1 MSRFINRS
9 IWVGFGLIIMSLI
22 LTTVS
27 DAKLSGPELLEAAVA
42 IWTFEGTERNDDND
56 PFFKDVSGNG
66 HDAVMLNKP
75 ALVEGQFGKAVEFNA
90 GRKNYLEVP
99 HHDDF
104 DLDEAISISVWVK
117 RPPRLQAL
125 DTAPYFILEKGGEW
139 QHGRPTFGIALHKVF
154 NNMFYFWYKGGY
166 QGVNGIKDDQWHHYV
181 VVAKDRE
188 RDAAMYIDGEL
199 KEVEHLDGQRVVA
212 LEPSP
217 GRALH
222 IGAALPERFD
232 SWTNNTIDDLAI
244 FNVALSQADVER
256 LGKGVDNSIFA
267 VSPSG
272 KLATTWA
279 TLKQSR

>member
-1 MSRFINRS
+1 MKTFITGLGR
-9 IWVGFGLIIMSLI
+9 IVLGLIIMNWVLAGTSHAR
-22 LTTVS
+22 LT
-27 DAKLSGPELLEAAVA
+27 GPELLEAAVA
-42 IWTFEGTERNDDND
+42 IWTFDRTERNKDND
-56 PFFKDVSGNG
+56 PFVEDVSGNG
-66 HDAVMLNKP
+66 HDAVMVNKP
-75 ALVEGQFGKAVEFNA
+75 ALVDGQFGKAVEFNS

-99 HHDDF
+99 HHEDF

-117 RPPRLQAL
+117 RPPRLQAT
-125 DTAPYFILEKGGEW
+125 DIAPYFILEKGGEW

-154 NNMFYFWYKGGY
+154 NNMFYFWYQGGF

-188 RDAAMYIDGEL
+188 RDPSMYIDGEL
-199 KEVEHLDGQRVVA
+199 KEVEHRDGQRVIA

-222 IGAALPERFD
+222 IGAVFPERFD
-232 SWTNNTIDDLAI
+232 SWSNNTIDDLAI

-279 TLKQSR
+279 ILKQTR

>member
-1 MSRFINRS
+1 MKGFINRLGR
-9 IWVGFGLIIMSLI
+9 IGLGFIIMSWMWAG
-22 LTTVS
+22 VS
-27 DAKLSGPELLEAAVA
+27 DARLSGPELLEAAVA
-42 IWTFEGTERNDDND
+42 IWTFEETERNADND
-56 PFFKDVSGNG
+56 PFVKDVSGKG
-66 HDAVMLNKP
+66 HDAVMINRP
-75 ALVEGQFGKAVEFNA
+75 RLVEGKFGKAAEFRDDA
-90 GRKNYLEVP
+90 KNYLEVP
-99 HHDDF
+99 HHEDF

-117 RPPRLQAL
+117 RPPRLQAT
-125 DTAPYFILEKGGEW
+125 DIAPYFIIEKGGEW
-139 QHGRPTFGIALHKVF
+139 QHNRPTFGIALHKVF

-188 RDAAMYIDGEL
+188 RDPAMYIDGEL
-199 KEVEHLDGQRVVA
+199 KEVEHRDGQRVIA

-222 IGAALPERFD
+222 IGAMFPERFD

-267 VSPSG
+267 VSPAG

>member
-1 MSRFINRS
+1 MSTFVNGIGR
-9 IWVGFGLIIMSLI
+9 VGLGLMVMHWMFAS
-22 LTTVS
+22 VS
-27 DAKLSGPELLEAAVA
+27 DAKLTGPELLEAAVA
-42 IWTFEGTERNDDND
+42 IWTFERTDRNEEND
-56 PFFKDVSGNG
+56 PFVKDVSGNG
-66 HDAVMLNKP
+66 HDAVMMNKP

-99 HHDDF
+99 HHEDF

-139 QHGRPTFGIALHKVF
+139 QHDRPTFGIALHKVF

-199 KEVEHLDGQRVVA
+199 KEVEHLDGQRVIA

-279 TLKQSR
+279 ILKQSR

>member
-1 MSRFINRS
+1 MNRFINRP
-9 IWVGFGLIIMSLI
+9 IWGGLGLIIMSLI

-27 DAKLSGPELLEAAVA
+27 DAKLTGPELLEAAVA
-42 IWTFEGTERNDDND
+42 IWTFEKTERNEDND
-56 PFFKDVSGNG
+56 PFFRDISGNG

-99 HHDDF
+99 HHEDF

-125 DTAPYFILEKGGEW
+125 DTAPYFIVEKGGEW

-199 KEVEHLDGQRVVA
+199 KAVEHLDGQRVVA

-232 SWTNNTIDDLAI
+232 SWTNNTIDDLVI

-256 LGKGVDNSIFA
+256 LGKGIDNSIFA
-267 VSPSG
+267 V
-272 KLATTWA
+272 LHWA
-279 TLKQSR
+279 NLLRRGQH

>member
-1 MSRFINRS
+1 MNTFMNR
-9 IWVGFGLIIMSLI
+9 VGRVGLGLIIIGLM
-22 LTTVS
+22 LTGVS
-27 DAKLSGPELLEAAVA
+27 DARLTGPELLEAAVA
-42 IWTFEGTERNDDND
+42 IWTFEGTERNKDND
-56 PFFKDVSGNG
+56 PFVKDVSSNG
-66 HDAVMLNKP
+66 HDAVMMNKP
-75 ALVEGQFGKAVEFNA
+75 SLVEGQFGKAVEFNA

-99 HHDDF
+99 HHEDF

-154 NNMFYFWYKGGY
+154 NNMFYFWYKGGF
-166 QGVNGIKDDQWHHYV
+166 QGVHGIKDDQWHHYV
-181 VVAKDRE
+181 VVAKDGE
-188 RDAAMYIDGEL
+188 RDPAIYIDGEL
-199 KEVEHLDGQRVVA
+199 KEVEIRDGQRVIA

-256 LGKGVDNSIFA
+256 LGKGIDNSIFA
-267 VSPSG
+267 VSPLG

-279 TLKQSR
+279 ALKQSR

>member
-1 MSRFINRS
+1 MNRFINRP
-9 IWVGFGLIIMSLI
+9 IWGGLGLIIMSLI

-27 DAKLSGPELLEAAVA
+27 DAKLTGPELLEAAVA
-42 IWTFEGTERNDDND
+42 IWTFEKTERNEDND
-56 PFFKDVSGNG
+56 PFFRDISGNG

-99 HHDDF
+99 HHEDF

-125 DTAPYFILEKGGEW
+125 DTAPYFIVEKGGEW

-199 KEVEHLDGQRVVA
+199 KAVEHLDGQRVVA

-232 SWTNNTIDDLAI
+232 SWTNNTIDDLVI

-256 LGKGVDNSIFA
+256 LGKGIDNSIFA
-267 VSPSG
+267 VSPLG

>member
-1 MSRFINRS
+1 MNIFIS
-9 IWVGFGLIIMSLI
+9 KLCGVGLVLIIMSLI
-22 LTTVS
+22 LTTAS
-27 DAKLSGPELLEAAVA
+27 DARLTGPELLEAAVA
-42 IWTFEGTERNDDND
+42 IWTFERTERNKDND
-56 PFFKDVSGNG
+56 PFVEDVSGNG
-66 HDAVMLNKP
+66 HDAVMVNKP
-75 ALVEGQFGKAVEFNA
+75 TLVDGQFGKAVEFNA

-99 HHDDF
+99 HHEDF
-104 DLDEAISISVWVK
+104 DLDEEITISVWVK
-117 RPPRLQAL
+117 RPPRLQAT
-125 DTAPYFILEKGGEW
+125 DIAPYFIAEKGGEW

-188 RDAAMYIDGEL
+188 RDPAMYIDGEL
-199 KEVEHLDGQRVVA
+199 KEVEHRDGQRVIT
-212 LEPSP
+212 LEPS

-222 IGAALPERFD
+222 IGAVFPERFD

-267 VSPSG
+267 VSPLG
-272 KLATTWA
+272 RLTTTWA
-279 TLKQSR
+279 ALKQSR

>member
-1 MSRFINRS
+1 MNTFVNGIGRI
-9 IWVGFGLIIMSLI
+9 GLGLMVMHWMFAG
-22 LTTVS
+22 VS
-27 DAKLSGPELLEAAVA
+27 DAKLTGPELLEAAVA
-42 IWTFEGTERNDDND
+42 IWTFERTDRNDEND
-56 PFFKDVSGNG
+56 PFVKDVSGNG

-75 ALVEGQFGKAVEFNA
+75 ALVDGKFGRAVEFNA

-99 HHDDF
+99 HHEDF

-199 KEVEHLDGQRVVA
+199 KEVEHLDGQRVIA

-244 FNVALSQADVER
+244 FNVALSPADVER

-279 TLKQSR
+279 ILKQSR

>member
-1 MSRFINRS
+1 MNRFINRP
-9 IWVGFGLIIMSLI
+9 IWGGLGLIIMSLI

-27 DAKLSGPELLEAAVA
+27 DAKLTGPELLEAAVA
-42 IWTFEGTERNDDND
+42 IWTFEKTERNEDND
-56 PFFKDVSGNG
+56 PFFRDVSGNG

-75 ALVEGQFGKAVEFNA
+75 ALVDGQFGKAVEFNA

-99 HHDDF
+99 HHEDF

-125 DTAPYFILEKGGEW
+125 DTAPYFIVEKGGEW

-199 KEVEHLDGQRVVA
+199 KAVEHLDGQRVVA

-256 LGKGVDNSIFA
+256 LGNGIDNSIFA
-267 VSPSG
+267 VSPAG

>member
-1 MSRFINRS
+1 MNGFITS
-9 IWVGFGLIIMSLI
+9 LGKIGPGVVIMSCLI
-22 LTTVS
+22 SGRSYARLT
-27 DAKLSGPELLEAAVA
+27 GPELLEAAVA
-42 IWTFEGTERNDDND
+42 IWTFDGTERNEDND
-56 PFFKDVSGNG
+56 PFVKDVSGRG
-66 HDAVMLNKP
+66 HDAVMINKP

-99 HHDDF
+99 HHEDF

-188 RDAAMYIDGEL
+188 RDPEMYIDGEL
-199 KEVEHLDGQRVVA
+199 KEVEHRDGQRVIA

-267 VSPSG
+267 VSPLG

>member
-1 MSRFINRS
+1 MNTFVNGIGR
-9 IWVGFGLIIMSLI
+9 VGLGLMVMHWMFAG
-22 LTTVS
+22 VS
-27 DAKLSGPELLEAAVA
+27 DAKLTGPELLEAAVA
-42 IWTFEGTERNDDND
+42 IWTFERTDRNEDND
-56 PFFKDVSGNG
+56 PFVKDLTGNG

-75 ALVEGQFGKAVEFNA
+75 ALVDGQFGKAVEFNA

-99 HHDDF
+99 HHEDF
-104 DLDEAISISVWVK
+104 DLVEAISISVWVK

-166 QGVNGIKDDQWHHYV
+166 QGVSGIKDDQWHHYV
-181 VVAKDRE
+181 VVAKDGE
-188 RDAAMYIDGEL
+188 RDPIMYIDGES
-199 KEVEHLDGQRVVA
+199 KEVEHRDGQRVIA

-256 LGKGVDNSIFA
+256 LGKGIDNSIFA
-267 VSPSG
+267 VSPLG

-279 TLKQSR
+279 VLKQSR

>member
-99 HHDDF
+99 HHEDF

-267 VSPSG
+267 VSPLG

-279 TLKQSR
+279 TLKQSQ